1 MKGNSNSKKTTEEKK
16 NEKKMTNADLMQFL
30 GKYDSIIKDKMISDN
45 AKKVLSC
52 LLYVGSK
59 QNESFT
65 IGQRTIS
72 ELTGVA
78 KNKISANIAILV
90 DKGFIN
96 CNVGERGKNSEY
108 SINYEAMKSYVS
120 LSVPKC
126 TEKVSQ
132 VSQSVPSVPNNEGTV
147 KRTVE
152 ETPKDAEIQR
162 VMERI
167 EVYQK
172 CINEEL
178 GTLKKIILGD
188 ININNNINLKDN
200 ILNNDN
206 TEEYNTRYQE
216 KKKNISTGNLEK
228 LKENSNDEIFNDEDI
243 QRENESLNEIENTSK
258 DKLLDNE
265 NLNESRISDLVDMYF
280 NQTNIPN
287 DNIPSESRIPSEDN
301 ISTDEN
307 PNDMPPLDVDCFFED
322 SNSTE
327 YRNNENLNE
336 SRIPSEDGRIETTDN
351 ISNDENSKADE
362 IDCSVFGN
370 ETFDS
375 DTISKTQ
382 NLVPRCV
389 DGRFVVVEDNISNN
403 ENSKNNNLKTSE
415 NMKKTKISK
424 GEISNKSNIS
434 NSFIHFGR
442 LVGVCDMKGNVEEYL
457 FNAYD
462 TLKTADDFSEKFTET
477 TEITIDLTQLEVS
490 QDCGSGVWGMLSFN
504 NGEYSFT
511 QSNVN
516 THYSE
521 KVTQSCAAETDGKA
535 TETVYADENTD
546 EVDNHTTN
554 EEITAGNTLKMRPE
568 PSDDNNDTTAD
579 NKNDENTVESP
590 SEDTPKTEIPSEGN
604 NDTTANDKD
613 DEKAIETVYA
623 DEKNTE
629 VDSNTTDKEITAGNS
644 VKIRPE
650 ASDEKIDTTAEWNN
664 IELFIITSYRTVR
677 SLIEE
682 LCEIPVTNLESF
694 SLAYS
699 PLDYQMTHKYKQT
712 MTSDEWNSFANTLKN
727 VTDRFFRHWAEVFST
742 RQPSSNFYEQQMY
755 GLVQNN
761 HQQSTATVNDTSNN
775 GIQASISS
783 NVGNNTTDTKKAAP
797 VQSQNANKQS
807 ENNAAPLPNSIKAWE
822 KVNIYSHIDKKT
834 YTMNEGFDIYKS
846 LAAKDIH
853 SIMTWM
859 KDFCDTMRMAKDNN
873 IITEEQFN
881 DFHNVFNALSRG
893 KKKYWYNAFSNREP
907 RKTMTSEMQMWEY
920 LGRPKVNKADNKTVD
935 NNKVYEDNVI
945 LPTHKD
951 FETMNLDEI
960 KNTLLTFVAEHPN
973 LSDDK
978 KAYINDLCIA
988 YTLEPQYVA

>member
-16 NEKKMTNADLMQFL
+16 NEISVSRKNDLLSLLPIEVQQSKELTINHKLVLGYLIEFNNIDKAKDNGYIYRTNDIISQETGVCLNTLRSSFTKLTDLGFIERTAGHR
-30 GKYDSIIKDKMISDN
+30 GKASEYRLHMSKIKS
-45 AKKVLSC
+45 
-52 LLYVGSK
+52 YGSK
-59 QNESFT
+59 SKSYGSKFEDEDCTNKLNPKSENCTNKLNPKSENCTNKLNPNYNDLLLIINELRNEVKGYRSKVEEYKNEVEEYKMKLNPIFENCT
-65 IGQRTIS
+65 TDTDIDKEIETIS
-72 ELTGVA
+72 
-78 KNKISANIAILV
+78 
-90 DKGFIN
+90 
-96 CNVGERGKNSEY
+96 
-108 SINYEAMKSYVS
+108 
-120 LSVPKC
+120 
-126 TEKVSQ
+126 
-132 VSQSVPSVPNNEGTV
+132 
-147 KRTVE
+147 
-152 ETPKDAEIQR
+152 KD
-162 VMERI
+162 
-167 EVYQK
+167 
-172 CINEEL
+172 NL
-178 GTLKKIILGD
+178 LD
-188 ININNNINLKDN
+188 NNNTEGRNSKEKNNIKEKYTKDN
-200 ILNNDN
+200 
-206 TEEYNTRYQE
+206 
-216 KKKNISTGNLEK
+216 LEI
-228 LKENSNDEIFNDEDI
+228 LKENSTVEIPNDEDI
-243 QRENESLNEIENTSK
+243 QRENESLDEIENTSK
-258 DKLLDNE
+258 VESSNNE
-265 NLNESRISDLVDMYF
+265 NLN
-280 NQTNIPN
+280 
-287 DNIPSESRIPSEDN
+287 ESRIPSEDN

-307 PNDMPPLDVDCFFED
+307 PNDMPPLDVDCFFENN
-322 SNSTE
+322 SNQPTE
-327 YRNNENLNE
+327 YRDNENLNE
-336 SRIPSEDGRIETTDN
+336 SRIPSEDGRIETRDN
-351 ISNDENSKADE
+351 ISDNENSKADE

-389 DGRFVVVEDNISNN
+389 DGRFVVVEDNSKANNISND
-403 ENSKNNNLKTSE
+403 NNLNSSE

-424 GEISNKSNIS
+424 GEISNKSNISKEGKISKKANSS

-516 THYSE
+516 TQYSE

-546 EVDNHTTN
+546 EVDNYTTD
-554 EEITAGNTLKMRPE
+554 EDITAGNTIKMRPE

-579 NKNDENTVESP
+579 GKEN
-590 SEDTPKTEIPSEGN
+590 
-604 NDTTANDKD
+604 
-613 DEKAIETVYA
+613 EKAAEMPNA
-623 DEKNTE
+623 DEKITE
-629 VDSNTTDKEITAGNS
+629 VDNYTTDEDITAGNS
-644 VKIRPE
+644 VKMRPE
-650 ASDEKIDTTAEWNN
+650 PSDEKIDTTAEWNN

-783 NVGNNTTDTKKAAP
+783 KVGNNTTDIKKADS
-797 VQSQNANKQS
+797 VQSPIANKQS

-834 YTMNEGFDIYKS
+834 YTMNEGFEIYKALS
-846 LAAKDIH
+846 AKDIH

-859 KDFCDTMRMAKDNN
+859 KDFCDTMRMAKDNT

-920 LGRPKVNKADNKTVD
+920 LGKPKVNKADNKTVD

-945 LPTHKD
+945 LPTDKD
-951 FETMNLDEI
+951 FESMSLDDI
-960 KNTLLTFVAEHPN
+960 KNHLLTFAQEHPN

-978 KAYINDLCIA
+978 KTYINNLCIA
-988 YTLEPQYVA
+988 YALEPQYVA

>member
-16 NEKKMTNADLMQFL
+16 NEISVSRKNDLLSLLPIEVQQSKELTINHKLVLGYLIEFNNIDKAKDNGYIYRTNDIISQETGVCLNTLRSSFTKLTDLGFIERTAGHR
-30 GKYDSIIKDKMISDN
+30 GKASEYRLNMSMIKS
-45 AKKVLSC
+45 
-52 LLYVGSK
+52 YGSK
-59 QNESFT
+59 TKSYGSKFEDEDCTNKLNPKSENCTNKLNPNYNDLLLIINELRNEVKGYRSKVEEYKNEVEEYKMKLNPIFENCT
-65 IGQRTIS
+65 TDTDIDKETDTIS
-72 ELTGVA
+72 
-78 KNKISANIAILV
+78 
-90 DKGFIN
+90 
-96 CNVGERGKNSEY
+96 
-108 SINYEAMKSYVS
+108 
-120 LSVPKC
+120 
-126 TEKVSQ
+126 
-132 VSQSVPSVPNNEGTV
+132 
-147 KRTVE
+147 
-152 ETPKDAEIQR
+152 
-162 VMERI
+162 
-167 EVYQK
+167 
-172 CINEEL
+172 
-178 GTLKKIILGD
+178 
-188 ININNNINLKDN
+188 KDN
-200 ILNNDN
+200 LLNNDN
-206 TEEYNTRYQE
+206 TEGRNSKE
-216 KKKNISTGNLEK
+216 KNNIKEKYTKDNLEK

-258 DKLLDNE
+258 VESSNNE

-301 ISTDEN
+301 ISGNEN
-307 PNDMPPLDVDCFFED
+307 PNDMPPLDVDCFFE
-322 SNSTE
+322 NNFNHPTE

-336 SRIPSEDGRIETTDN
+336 SRIPSEDGRIETKDN
-351 ISNDENSKADE
+351 ISDNGNSKADE

-389 DGRFVVVEDNISNN
+389 DGRFVVVEDNISND

-424 GEISNKSNIS
+424 GEISNKSNISTKGKISKKANSS

-516 THYSE
+516 TQYSE
-521 KVTQSCAAETDGKA
+521 KVTQSCAAETSETSNNVPQGDETSEVDNHTTEGEKVDSTQSQIANKASESNNETTADSKEDEKA
-535 TETVYADENTD
+535 TETVYADEKNA

-554 EEITAGNTLKMRPE
+554 
-568 PSDDNNDTTAD
+568 D
-579 NKNDENTVESP
+579 
-590 SEDTPKTEIPSEGN
+590 
-604 NDTTANDKD
+604 
-613 DEKAIETVYA
+613 
-623 DEKNTE
+623 
-629 VDSNTTDKEITAGNS
+629 EITAGNS
-644 VKIRPE
+644 VKMRPE

-682 LCEIPVTNLESF
+682 LGEIPVTNLESF
-694 SLAYS
+694 SMAYS

-783 NVGNNTTDTKKAAP
+783 KVGNNTTDIKKADS
-797 VQSQNANKQS
+797 VQSPIANKQS

-834 YTMNEGFDIYKS
+834 YTMNEGFEIYKALS
-846 LAAKDIH
+846 AKDIH

-920 LGRPKVNKADNKTVD
+920 LGKPKVNKADNKTVD

-945 LPTHKD
+945 LPSEKD
-951 FETMNLDEI
+951 FKTMNLDEI
-960 KNTLLTFVAEHPN
+960 KNTLLNFVQEHTN

-978 KAYINDLCIA
+978 KAYINNLCIA
-988 YTLEPQYVA
+988 YAIEPQYVA